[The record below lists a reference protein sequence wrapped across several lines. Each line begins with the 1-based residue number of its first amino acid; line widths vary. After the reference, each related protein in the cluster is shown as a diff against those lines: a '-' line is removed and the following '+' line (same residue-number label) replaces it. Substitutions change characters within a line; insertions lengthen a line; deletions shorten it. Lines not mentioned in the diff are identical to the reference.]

1 MYIDSHTEYEIFF
14 FSYKG
19 GGSFSDEKELFDEL
33 EILASLFPHPH
44 PNIVNLVGGS
54 TFGDG
59 KECRVEKSRV
69 EWEKE
74 FMAGMERDENRTD

>member
-1 MYIDSHTEYEIFF
+1 MIPTRNKKYLF

-19 GGSFSDEKELFDEL
+19 GGSFTDEKELFDEL

-54 TFGDG
+54 TFDDG
-59 KECRVEKSRV
+59 KECRIEQSRMEKGILGQ
-69 EWEKE
+69 EWNEMKIE
-74 FMAGMERDENRTD
+74 QIRI

>member
-1 MYIDSHTEYEIFF
+1 MKYLF

-59 KECRVEKSRV
+59 KECRVEQ
-69 EWEKE
+69 
-74 FMAGMERDENRTD
+74 NRTGKGIYGRKCGIWNEMKIERIRI